1 MHRTPGTAPP
11 AAGIHLMGDL
21 RNCAA
26 MTDLWHDA
34 EALRRRCVELVGSVG
49 LTSLGSYFHAFDS
62 GGVTGVVVLA
72 ESHLALHTWPEE
84 RYVTL
89 DVFVCNYSRDN
100 TEKAYHLF
108 AAIAALFEPHAPA
121 PQVVYRGKE

>member
-1 MHRTPGTAPP
+1 MHPAPGPLHP

-21 RNCAA
+21 RDCIAL
-26 MTDLWHDA
+26 TSLWHDA
-34 EALRRRCVELVGSVG
+34 EALRGRCVELVGHVG

-100 TEKAYHLF
+100 TEKAHQLF
-108 AAIAALFEPHAPA
+108 AAIAALFQPHAPA
-121 PQVVYRGKE
+121 PQVVYRGKG